1 MEKAYLNDI
10 GTIIELD
17 TVSDLTDATD
27 IEILIKKPSG
37 TIMTKTAYVPVGLT
51 LADGKIAYET
61 VDGDF
66 DEVGKYK
73 AQAHIVGASTDH
85 LGNTVEF
92 EVKGAFE

>member
-1 MEKAYLNDI
+1 MAKAYLNDI

-17 TVSDLTDATD
+17 TLSDLTDATD

-51 LADGKIAYET
+51 LGDGKIAYAT

-66 DEVGKYK
+66 DEEGTYK
-73 AQAHIVGASTDH
+73 AQAHVVSAISDH
-85 LGNTVEF
+85 LGNTVTF
-92 EVKGAFE
+92 EVKGPYL